1 MIPVEG
7 DSFRNSS
14 IFVKEAMLITSP
26 VHTMCADSMIE
37 KASYL
42 RMKWSKGMLRRG
54 YSVNGRFY
62 LMLRLNRQIETAACL
77 LV

>member
-1 MIPVEG
+1 MEG

-14 IFVKEAMLITSP
+14 VFVKEAMLITSSI
-26 VHTMCADSMIE
+26 HTMCADSMTE
-37 KASYL
+37 KSSYL
-42 RMKWSKGMLRRG
+42 RTKRLKGMLRRV

-62 LMLRLNRQIETAACL
+62 PTLRLNRQIETAACL

>member
-1 MIPVEG
+1 MEG

-14 IFVKEAMLITSP
+14 IFLKDAMLITSC
-26 VHTMCADSMIE
+26 VRTMCADWMIE
-37 KASYL
+37 KDSDL
-42 RMKWSKGMLRRG
+42 RMKWSKGMLRRF